1 MVRLSE
7 DEAVACHNT
16 CTHQQQPLN
25 EGYLQDDDTLICPA
39 HNSRFDLHT
48 GEPIGIP
55 AVTAIPIY
63 ACKIE
68 DEAIWVDFDQQT
80 ERRPD
85 PAQAVPLGRVPRIPT
100 AVLAPRWPPAALSGD
115 SSTPG
120 TRAALRLAGSH
131 LDHEA
136 HRP

>member
-1 MVRLSE
+1 VV
-7 DEAVACHNT
+7 AVHNT

-55 AVTAIPIY
+55 AVHPIPVY

-68 DEAIWVDFDQQT
+68 DGAIWVDVEQQLN
-80 ERRPD
+80 D
-85 PAQAVPLGRVPRIPT
+85 AAIPHK
-100 AVLAPRWPPAALSGD
+100 P
-115 SSTPG
+115 
-120 TRAALRLAGSH
+120 H
-131 LDHEA
+131 H
-136 HRP
+136 

>member
-1 MVRLSE
+1 MAWEAVADTDQLEEGDMMVVDLGGEPICVVRLSDE
-7 DEAVACHNT
+7 EAVACHNT

-68 DEAIWVDFDQQT
+68 DDAIWVDFDQQLN
-80 ERRPD
+80 D
-85 PAQAVPLGRVPRIPT
+85 ADIPHK
-100 AVLAPRWPPAALSGD
+100 PY
-115 SSTPG
+115 
-120 TRAALRLAGSH
+120 H
-131 LDHEA
+131 
-136 HRP
+136 